1 MIETFQKIKNGF
13 LNKQFWFK
21 QRFVDNFSF
30 IHIRKCGGTSIEHFL
45 KIPKTHDTAAQRMER
60 IGATRWE
67 KNFTFSIVRNPYS
80 RVVSYYKW
88 FKKKYHGENQ
98 DQLMSLNEWIELSY
112 KGTFEE
118 SYYKQK
124 DHNLLKNP
132 FNEPTCFDSVT
143 QDGQIIVKKI
153 IKLEELDIHWEQLC
167 KELNIKFT
175 PLHVENRTSM
185 HTSENALELLT
196 ESNKQL
202 INDYFER
209 DFITFKYKH

>member
-1 MIETFQKIKNGF
+1 MVQ
-13 LNKQFWFK
+13 
-21 QRFVDNFSF
+21 
-30 IHIRKCGGTSIEHFL
+30 
-45 KIPKTHDTAAQRMER
+45 
-60 IGATRWE
+60 
-67 KNFTFSIVRNPYS
+67 
-80 RVVSYYKW
+80 
-88 FKKKYHGENQ
+88 KKYHGENQ

-112 KGTFEE
+112 KGRFEE

-132 FNEPTCFDSVT
+132 FNEPTCFDSVS

-167 KELNIKFT
+167 KELNIKFI

-202 INDYFER
+202 ISDYFER